1 MCEER
6 VAGVGEVLWRRD
18 CNATGDGVPDGD
30 GAPSSGG
37 MDTAVRRDGKKA
49 GAGKGAFYIDGYPYS
64 SFNLPLLWRKKIAFS
79 FGIYEPFIT
88 VPYNINL
95 LQ

>member
-1 MCEER
+1 VPLKHAHDIAQCTQ
-6 VAGVGEVLWRRD
+6 RRR
-18 CNATGDGVPDGD
+18 AHSTV
-30 GAPSSGG
+30 
-37 MDTAVRRDGKKA
+37 KKA